1 YYIFITNFYII
12 SFYSKKIKTL
22 LLPFSILFLNI
33 ASSSFIPIKTFPMR
47 ELVFLISLNNK
58 KRKLKPADNLYSHFI
73 SFTSVLRTLA
83 YFLALVKCRVT
94 GLNTPLLSLRKPKT
108 ADLLFLSSKNMTSN
122 FIVFLDKSLATMQ
135 QLVSLD
141 IEDIADKL
149 T

>member
-1 YYIFITNFYII
+1 DKDTTFALFDSLFKHSIIFLHSYKNI
-12 SFYSKKIKTL
+12 SDER
-22 LLPFSILFLNI
+22 
-33 ASSSFIPIKTFPMR
+33 AC
-47 ELVFLISLNNK
+47 FLISLNNK

-122 FIVFLDKSLATMQ
+122 FIVFLDKSLVRYNN
-135 QLVSLD
+135 LLF
-141 IEDIADKL
+141 
-149 T
+149 

>member
-1 YYIFITNFYII
+1 MFYITFI
-12 SFYSKKIKTL
+12 LHFCYKFLYNKL
-22 LLPFSILFLNI
+22 LLQKIDKDTTFALFDSLFKHSIIFLHSYKNI
-33 ASSSFIPIKTFPMR
+33 SDERAC
-47 ELVFLISLNNK
+47 FLISLNNK

-122 FIVFLDKSLATMQ
+122 FIVFLDKSLVRYNN
-135 QLVSLD
+135 LLF
-141 IEDIADKL
+141 
-149 T
+149 

>member
-1 YYIFITNFYII
+1 MFYITFI
-12 SFYSKKIKTL
+12 LHFYYKFLYHKL
-22 LLPFSILFLNI
+22 LLQKIDKDTTFALFDSLFKHSIIFLHSYKNI
-33 ASSSFIPIKTFPMR
+33 SDERAC
-47 ELVFLISLNNK
+47 FLISLNNK

-122 FIVFLDKSLATMQ
+122 FIVFLDKSLVRYNN
-135 QLVSLD
+135 LLF
-141 IEDIADKL
+141 
-149 T
+149 

>member
-1 YYIFITNFYII
+1 MFYITFI
-12 SFYSKKIKTL
+12 LHLYYKFLYHKL
-22 LLPFSILFLNI
+22 LLQKIDKDTTFALFDSLFKHSIIFLHSYKNI
-33 ASSSFIPIKTFPMR
+33 SDERAC
-47 ELVFLISLNNK
+47 FLISLNNK

-122 FIVFLDKSLATMQ
+122 FIVFLDKSLVRYNN
-135 QLVSLD
+135 LLF
-141 IEDIADKL
+141 
-149 T
+149 